1 MATRKWLLAGALA
14 LIATPV
20 LAGPGRPSRE
30 DFAADRAA
38 AFSQADADGDGALT
52 PAEFQ
57 TFQQLLRQRIAQRMF
72 ARADADG
79 NGEVT
84 QAELDAARPP
94 HGHCGPHG
102 E

>member
-1 MATRKWLLAGALA
+1 MATRMWLLAGALA
-14 LIATPV
+14 LVATPV
-20 LAGPGRPSRE
+20 LAGPGHPSRE
-30 DFAADRAA
+30 DFAADRAV
-38 AFSQADADGDGALT
+38 AFTQADADGNGALS

-57 TFQQLLRQRIAQRMF
+57 TFRQLLHDRIAQRMF

-94 HGHCGPHG
+94 HGQCGPHG

>member
-1 MATRKWLLAGALA
+1 MAARNWLLAGAFA
-14 LIATPV
+14 LVAAPA
-20 LAGPGRPSRE
+20 LAGPLHASRE

-38 AFSQADADGDGALT
+38 AFAQADADGNGALT

-57 TFQQLLRQRIAQRMF
+57 TFRQLLRDRIAQHMF

-94 HGHCGPHG
+94 HGHCGPPG